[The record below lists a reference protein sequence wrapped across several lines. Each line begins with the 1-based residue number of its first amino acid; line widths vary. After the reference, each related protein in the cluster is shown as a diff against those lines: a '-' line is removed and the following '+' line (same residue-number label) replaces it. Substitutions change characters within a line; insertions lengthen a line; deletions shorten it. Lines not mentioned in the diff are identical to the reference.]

1 MSMKKGRPPIKV
13 KRPRQPAVRHKA
25 GPLALLNF
33 VVNKTASFFLYSFRQ
48 FSTWKRNWIKDD
60 KRSNPLKIK
69 AFSVC
74 RYYTVTAL
82 LCQPIA
88 ERGRADEADSRVAG
102 SQWYF
107 HHSQHLRTSG
117 FAIQESERPDDGKHT
132 DTARGTAHK
141 EVVTWT
147 AVAPEKSGAAFFAV
161 NLYPSCWKNLV

>member
-1 MSMKKGRPPIKV
+1 MWISFLSKMSMKKGRPPIKV

-74 RYYTVTAL
+74 RYYTVTAYPRQFADWHGL
-82 LCQPIA
+82 YTASGSRTLGSRKGANHHGDIQPSVP
-88 ERGRADEADSRVAG
+88 EQADRSSRSA
-102 SQWYF
+102 WC
-107 HHSQHLRTSG
+107 HSDKRWWLQKTRLM
-117 FAIQESERPDDGKHT
+117 
-132 DTARGTAHK
+132 
-141 EVVTWT
+141 
-147 AVAPEKSGAAFFAV
+147 
-161 NLYPSCWKNLV
+161 

>member
-1 MSMKKGRPPIKV
+1 MKKGRPPIKV
-13 KRPRQPAVRHKA
+13 KRPRQSAVRHKA

-60 KRSNPLKIK
+60 TRSNPLKRK

-88 ERGRADEADSRVAG
+88 ERGRTDEADSRVVRA
-102 SQWYF
+102 QRYF

-117 FAIQESERPDDGKHT
+117 FAIQEFERPDNGKHA
-132 DTARGTAHK
+132 DTARSAAHK
-141 EVVTWT
+141 EVVIWT
-147 AVAPEKSGAAFFAV
+147 AAASEKSGAAFFAV
-161 NLYPSCWKNLV
+161 NLYPSCGKNLV